1 VLTLFSKEIV
11 MGAIRLTADL
21 NDTCRQLYE
30 NYSIMACCNSLPWPV
45 DGHLIGIHEEALDL
59 SNAAPE
65 WQAGSSGC

>member
-1 VLTLFSKEIV
+1 

-45 DGHLIGIHEEALDL
+45 DGLLIGIHEEALDL
-59 SNAAPE
+59 SNASHHLA
-65 WQAGSSGC
+65 ASCKS